1 MVNRSH
7 HFRPSSLGTNMTF
20 ADPPIR
26 SAYVGINHLV
36 ARVYGYKVI
45 RMIVW
50 VVGLMLIAVEGVW

>member
-1 MVNRSH
+1 
-7 HFRPSSLGTNMTF
+7 MTF

-45 RMIVW
+45 KMIVW